1 MNDLANPDWA
11 NYAMEQKR
19 RKLQD
24 ELRNKAKN
32 QQGNSALN
40 ENLPKKFV
48 SKKEINAGMQ
58 NPAQPFSKPKKS
70 SKIEDAGQIA
80 TTLPPFVKTQ
90 PSESLGFGLTTP
102 ETAPMNL
109 PPVLGEYNK
118 PSVNY
123 DPESLQ
129 TQPSAIR
136 DNVTSYIPNEP
147 RAMSAQ
153 PIIEQPPN
161 DLDFRSKL
169 YEYLRKKISGDPMDA
184 DRLSRM
190 NKARE
195 YAAANQFGASL
206 ADSASKMGTLQGKRS
221 EVGNFQPLIESIYER
236 DMGKIGDELALEKQ
250 REESLLRG
258 ANLSSKLLK
267 STGPKPPK
275 LLPYYR
281 PSTGDQP
288 GEILMYDEDGNLI
301 PRQLPPGYK
310 ANNPWSTLPPF
321 VDASGKPVFIQQDPV
336 TGETR
341 KLDLPNDLRSLEQV
355 KMATQQQMKEIDNQ
369 MKTASQ
375 AEKNELMRERMRL
388 SAQMSQIRQKEL
400 DRKIEEQRQ
409 KDQLGRARFEQE
421 KKTQDWRQKNEA
433 EKLKIQRER
442 ASAKAVGAGPAGVK
456 ITEAQGKAGAQAN
469 VAVQALG
476 RLEAIEET
484 GYKPGVGSVMRGAVG
499 VLAPPLQNYITP
511 EVEQTYQNA
520 TKALVDQLLRFSSG
534 AAIGEKELSRMLGTY
549 AIIPGDKPETKKQK
563 SELRRAYV
571 QSVINAA
578 GPAGSGMEL
587 PQQQGPRKV
596 IKKFHDKVN
605 NKTKFIYNY
614 GEPEVVNGLQ

>member
-1 MNDLANPDWA
+1 MDYQSTYPVTPYAPGVDPMNDMANPDWA

-48 SKKEINAGMQ
+48 TKKEIDAGMQ
-58 NPAQPFSKPKKS
+58 KPAQSLSKPKKS
-70 SKIEDAGQIA
+70 SKIKDAGQIA

-102 ETAPMNL
+102 ETSEMNL

-153 PIIEQPPN
+153 PMVEQPSN

-184 DRLSRM
+184 DRLARM

-250 REESLLRG
+250 RDESLLRG
-258 ANLSSKLLK
+258 ASLSSKILK
-267 STGPKPPK
+267 SAEPKTPK
-275 LLPYYR
+275 ILPYYK
-281 PSTGDQP
+281 PSTSEQP
-288 GEILMYDEDGNLI
+288 GEIIMYDEAGNLM
-301 PRQLPPGYK
+301 PRQLPPGYEP
-310 ANNPWSTLPPF
+310 NNPWSTLPMF
-321 VDASGKPVFIQQDPV
+321 MDAKGNPVIIERNPV
-336 TGETR
+336 TGQTR
-341 KLDLPNDLRSLEQV
+341 QLPIPDNLKTLEQA
-355 KMATQQQMKEIDNQ
+355 KMEANNVLRKIDSDIKVAGEQ
-369 MKTASQ
+369 RRG
-375 AEKNELMRERMRL
+375 ELMREQVRYQQYL
-388 SAQMSQIRQKEL
+388 SQLRQKEFEL
-400 DRKIEEQRQ
+400 RLR
-409 KDQLGRARFEQE
+409 EQE
-421 KKTQDWRQKNEA
+421 E
-433 EKLKIQRER
+433 RER
-442 ASAKAVGAGPAGVK
+442 ANRAREGIQKAKGGTAGGAKRLSPSDIKKFGEGRDMPQLVSNFRNEMKKYKYLFGPMKGKFGSANAYNAEAQQYEAASKLTAQSVGKYLEGGKLTDADVPKYQAMLPKIDDLPSVAEYKLNQIDKILRERHAADIKAL
-456 ITEAQGKAGAQAN
+456 EAQG
-469 VAVQALG
+469 
-476 RLEAIEET
+476 
-484 GYKPGVGSVMRGAVG
+484 YDVGGLMFEN
-499 VLAPPLQNYITP
+499 QN
-511 EVEQTYQNA
+511 
-520 TKALVDQLLRFSSG
+520 
-534 AAIGEKELSRMLGTY
+534 KE
-549 AIIPGDKPETKKQK
+549 
-563 SELRRAYV
+563 
-571 QSVINAA
+571 
-578 GPAGSGMEL
+578 
-587 PQQQGPRKV
+587 PRKV
-596 IKKFHDKVN
+596 IKKFHDKAN
-605 NKTKFIYNY
+605 NKTKYIFNY
-614 GEPEVVNGLQ
+614 GPEEVVNGLK